1 MHIAHAETALHVID
15 ADRRRVRQAA
25 VAAEP
30 APPPGR
36 GGAVA
41 ALLSLSPHEAIV
53 LCGSD
58 HSDGDDV
65 LAPYVLKLV
74 LPP

>member
-1 MHIAHAETALHVID
+1 MEQCTN
-15 ADRRRVRQAA
+15 RGA
-25 VAAEP
+25 VLRAV
-30 APPPGR
+30 PPGR

-41 ALLSLSPHEAIV
+41 ALLSPYEAIV

-58 HSDGDDV
+58 HSDGDEM
-65 LAPYVLKLV
+65 LAPHVLKLV